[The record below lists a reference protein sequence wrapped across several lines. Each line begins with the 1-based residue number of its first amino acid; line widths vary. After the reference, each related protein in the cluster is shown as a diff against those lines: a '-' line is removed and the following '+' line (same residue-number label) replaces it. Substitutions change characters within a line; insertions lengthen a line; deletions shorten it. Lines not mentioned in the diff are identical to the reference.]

1 MKVEFD
7 AYNRPSRYPNK
18 YRIKPGALL
27 TDDWVVS
34 RNPIYGGREKS
45 KPAEED
51 LKNWLLEQGHYA
63 HSN

>member
-1 MKVEFD
+1 MK
-7 AYNRPSRYPNK
+7 S
-18 YRIKPGALL
+18 GALL

-34 RNPIYGGREKS
+34 RNPIYGGKEKS
-45 KPAEED
+45 KQAEKE